1 LRINLPLILLGAI
14 AFAYGV
20 YVGKVR
26 QREQMREQADALH
39 DSIAKLV
46 SASAALRQTAAKLRK
61 PVTTPDAPKVD
72 TVASEPL
79 RFKRGDADRA
89 LRDGNL
95 ALLKDYEG
103 QDN

>member
-1 LRINLPLILLGAI
+1 MRPFALGL
-14 AFAYGV
+14 F
-20 YVGKVR
+20 YVGIFAVGYAIGKHNGR
-26 QREQMREQADALH
+26 IRAKAEADAIH
-39 DSIAKLV
+39 ASIAKLV